1 MINSALDN
9 AATTQDFYID
19 IDQLRVGLFIH
30 LDLGWMNHPFATS
43 NFKVQDMAQIATI
56 KKIGLKKLRYDPSRS
71 DYDPM
76 ATHSSAKLSQQI
88 IRPEDKIIFAK
99 STETIKAIDK
109 NARLKQLHSALDES
123 EKKFILARN
132 IAQECTRDILVNSV
146 SSVER
151 AADLVNE
158 MVESTLSESDIVIHA
173 INGNRSSDSNFSH
186 CLNVSVLS
194 MIMAKALSISEEETR
209 ILGVA
214 ALFHDI
220 GKAEVPDKVR
230 MKKEPLNAAEQSF
243 LELHCE
249 FGMRMAKKVGLSDRI
264 ANIILDHHEFIDGSG
279 YPAGKKGD
287 ELGPLS
293 RIVSMVNSYDN
304 LCNPNNPYLAKTPY
318 EALVHMFT
326 QSRNKYDQSLLK
338 RMIKFLGV
346 YPPGSIVQLT
356 NGVHGIVI
364 SVNPNAPLR
373 PYVLLHDPTV
383 KREEPQILD
392 LREEPGVNI
401 SICMRPNQLPKEAL
415 DYLNPRKRVSFYVDQ
430 DPVTA

>member
-1 MINSALDN
+1 MINSALDSSVS
-9 AATTQDFYID
+9 TQDFYID
-19 IDQLRVGLFIH
+19 IDQLKVGLFIH
-30 LDLGWMNHPFATS
+30 LDLGWMNHSFATS
-43 NFKVQDMAQIATI
+43 NFKVKDAGQIATI
-56 KKIGLKKLRYDPSRS
+56 KQMGLKRLRYDPSRS

-76 ATHSSAKLSQQI
+76 ASNENLTPTSQIVRAEDAINLANSAAS
-88 IRPEDKIIFAK
+88 
-99 STETIKAIDK
+99 IKQTDR
-109 NARLKQLHSALDES
+109 NERLKKLHFALDES
-123 EKKFILARN
+123 EKKFIVARN

-146 SSVER
+146 QSIER
-151 AADLVNE
+151 AADLIND
-158 MVESTLSESDIVIHA
+158 MVESTLSESDIVIHS
-173 INGNRSSDSNFSH
+173 INGNRSTDSSFLH

-194 MIMAKALSISEEETR
+194 MIMAKSLSISEEETR
-209 ILGVA
+209 ILGVS

-230 MKKEPLNAAEQSF
+230 LKKEPLNPAEQSF
-243 LELHCE
+243 FELHCE

-264 ANIILDHHEFIDGSG
+264 ANIILEHHEFMDGSG

-287 ELGPLS
+287 ELDRLS
-293 RIVSMVNSYDN
+293 RIVAMVNSYDN
-304 LCNPNNPYLAKTPY
+304 LCNPSNPYLAKTPY
-318 EALVHMFT
+318 ESLVHMFT
-326 QSRNKYDQSLLK
+326 QGRSKYDQALLK

-383 KREEPQILD
+383 KREAPTILD
-392 LREEPGVNI
+392 LREEPSVSI

-415 DYLNPRKRVSFYVDQ
+415 EYLNPRKRVSYYVDQ
-430 DPVTA
+430 DPVMA

>member
-1 MINSALDN
+1 MITSALDSSV
-9 AATTQDFYID
+9 TTQDFYID
-19 IDQLRVGLFIH
+19 IDQLKVGLFIH

-43 NFKVQDMAQIATI
+43 NFKVEDLGQIATI
-56 KKIGLKKLRYDPSRS
+56 KKIGIKRLRYDPSRS

-76 ATHSSAKLSQQI
+76 ASNQILKSSQKIVSAEDIINMAKAT
-88 IRPEDKIIFAK
+88 ETVKIIDR
-99 STETIKAIDK
+99 SE
-109 NARLKQLHSALDES
+109 RLKQLHFALDES
-123 EKKFILARN
+123 EKKFITARN

-146 SSVER
+146 QCVER

-173 INGNRSSDSNFSH
+173 INGNRSSDNNFLHS
-186 CLNVSVLS
+186 LNVSVLS

-220 GKAEVPDKVR
+220 GKAEIPDKVR
-230 MKKEPLNAAEQSF
+230 MKKEPLNPAEQSF

-293 RIVSMVNSYDN
+293 RIVAMVNSYDN
-304 LCNPNNPYLAKTPY
+304 LCNPSNPYLAKTPY
-318 EALVHMFT
+318 ESLVHMFT
-326 QSRNKYDQSLLK
+326 QNRNKYDQSLLK

-364 SVNPNAPLR
+364 SVNPSAPLR

-383 KREEPQILD
+383 KREAPQILD
-392 LREEPGVNI
+392 LREDPSVSI
-401 SICMRPNQLPKEAL
+401 SICMRPTQLPKDAL
-415 DYLNPRKRVSFYVDQ
+415 EYLNPRKRVSFYVDQ
-430 DPVTA
+430 DPITA